1 MQKIDFVKSLA
12 TIVEKLKSQEILSQ
26 FQAGFSQPGQNF
38 NYATINPLLFLS
50 KSNYDQIKGEAQFEE
65 ILAVLNAQGIY
76 TETNL
81 SNLTTILQTGPAQN
95 IIRHANAIALYNFH
109 NTIIQTSNLSKNIL
123 QSKSITETLVNEVDN
138 GVVVFQI
145 LIESEGLETSQY
157 IKIFTAINELIE
169 TISKIV
175 NEQEQKS
182 EIILLDSGSDSNV
195 GVKSGIETAKS
206 LFLIFKEVWDFVTN
220 FQFYKQKQKNQAL
233 LESLTIRTEIQKK
246 VDEGIL
252 TEQEGKEYLHMIK
265 TRTDDL
271 IGMKVLPKQ
280 IVIESNQ
287 IENKKLLA
295 EFEGMKMLSSG
306 NQNDT
311 ENE

>member
-1 MQKIDFVKSLA
+1 MQKIDFVKNLE
-12 TIVEKLKSQEILSQ
+12 TIVEKLKSKEILTQ
-26 FQAGFSQPGQNF
+26 FNGGFAQPGQNY

-50 KSNYDQIKGEAQFEE
+50 KSNYDQIKNETQFAE
-65 ILAVLNAQGIY
+65 ILTTLNAQSIY
-76 TETNL
+76 LESNL
-81 SNLTTILQTGPAQN
+81 SHLTTILRAAHAQSILTQT
-95 IIRHANAIALYNFH
+95 NAVALYNFH
-109 NTIIQTSNLSKNIL
+109 NTVIQTSNLSKNIL
-123 QSKSITETLVNEVDN
+123 QSKSITESLINEVDN
-138 GVVVFQI
+138 GVVIFQV
-145 LIESEGLETSQY
+145 LIEGDGLVTSQY

-175 NEQEQKS
+175 NEQEQES
-182 EIILLDSGSDSNV
+182 EIILLDSGSDSNI

-233 LESLTIRTEIQKK
+233 LESLTIRTEIQNK

-252 TEQEGKEYLHMIK
+252 TKDEGKEYLHMIK

-280 IVIESNQ
+280 IVIDTNQ

-295 EFEGMKMLSSG
+295 EFEGTKMLSSG
-306 NQNDT
+306 DQQN
-311 ENE
+311 NE